1 MFTTRWRQRLELS
14 VKVSLGSK
22 VFLLLDIQCFFYV
35 LTLDNLMPVF
45 PFAAD
50 LSSCQLISFPEG
62 VFKVLRT
69 VSENIRIITLAGN
82 QMKAISSKF
91 FSTFTQLRELDLQ
104 GNILTKLPDQ
114 VGEMEHMTSI
124 NLANNSFSIFPE
136 KLTEIATLE
145 RIDLEGN
152 NITELPLEKLST
164 MPALKWLNVKS
175 NPLNSS
181 NHSAL
186 HSPYKFDILL
196 TTD

>member
-1 MFTTRWRQRLELS
+1 MAEAVANVARRINATVEEG
-14 VKVSLGSK
+14 KDSL
-22 VFLLLDIQCFFYV
+22 
-35 LTLDNLMPVF
+35 
-45 PFAAD
+45 D

-152 NITELPLEKLST
+152 NITELPLERLST

-181 NHSAL
+181 NHSVL